1 MHRITADKGTT
12 KFIEED
18 NQPGESIHCSNYLF
32 LSAFIPLIPVQMFFI
47 VLMFAVIHRYDTVAR
62 SASTRITPHRNTAL
76 SKPAKHPQAPAAL
89 HYGWVI
95 VALGFLIIFACIGLA
110 RYAYTMLLP
119 SMQAGLGL
127 PYDRMG
133 FIGAGNFCGYLLA
146 VVLAPRMIRRFKPR
160 AVISGGLV
168 LITMALFGVGASHG
182 FIMPL
187 ALYFLIGMG
196 TGFANIPTM
205 VLISYWFRS
214 DQRGKAAGLMIGGN
228 GAAIVLAGILV
239 PLLNRSFGAA
249 GWRIGWL
256 MIGSVALVV
265 TVLATWLVRNHPS
278 DMGLEPLGR
287 ATAPTPDQMIPREHK
302 GDGILLARLG
312 LLYLAFGATFM
323 VYGTFIVTTMVR
335 EYGFSEAKA
344 GIYWSWAGFCSL
356 FSGVAFGMLSDRI
369 GRKNGLAL
377 VFAVQSAA
385 YLLAGLK
392 PGGIGLMISIALYG
406 SAVFAIPA
414 IMAAAVG
421 DYLGLSRA
429 ATAFSTITIF
439 FAAGQTVGPALAGM
453 IGKISGS
460 FTTAYLLAAL
470 VTCSALI
477 FALFLP
483 KPGSKS
489 A

>member
-1 MHRITADKGTT
+1 MVTSR
-12 KFIEED
+12 
-18 NQPGESIHCSNYLF
+18 
-32 LSAFIPLIPVQMFFI
+32 
-47 VLMFAVIHRYDTVAR
+47 
-62 SASTRITPHRNTAL
+62 
-76 SKPAKHPQAPAAL
+76 PAI

-95 VALGFLIIFACIGLA
+95 VVIGFLIIFSCIGLA

-133 FIGAGNFCGYLLA
+133 FIGTGNFSGYLLA
-146 VVLAPRMIRRFKPR
+146 VILAPRLIRRFRPR
-160 AVISGGLV
+160 AVISGGLS
-168 LITMALFGVGASHG
+168 LITLSLFGVGVSHG
-182 FIMPL
+182 FFIPL
-187 ALYFLIGMG
+187 ALYFLVGMG

-205 VLISYWFRS
+205 ALISHWFRS

-239 PLLNRSFGAA
+239 PALNRGFGANGWRA
-249 GWRIGWL
+249 GWLLLAI
-256 MIGSVALVV
+256 IALLV
-265 TVLATWLVRNHPS
+265 TILSYWLVRNHPS
-278 DMGLEPLGR
+278 DKGLEPLG
-287 ATAPTPDQMIPREHK
+287 TSSPPSTDQLVPREHR
-302 GDGILLARLG
+302 GDGALLVRLG

-344 GIYWSWAGFCSL
+344 GMYWSWAGFFSL
-356 FSGVAFGMLSDRI
+356 FSGVLFGALSDRI
-369 GRKNGLAL
+369 GRKHGLAL
-377 VFAVQSAA
+377 VFAVQTSA

-392 PGGIGLMISIALYG
+392 PGSAGLMISIALYG

-429 ATAFSTITIF
+429 ASAFATITIF
-439 FAAGQTVGPALAGM
+439 FAAGQTLGPALAGV
-453 IGKISGS
+453 IGKTSGS
-460 FTTAYLLAAL
+460 FTGAYLLAGL
-470 VTCSALI
+470 VTAIAMI

-483 KPGSKS
+483 QPCRTS
-489 A
+489 APNS